1 MHRRTKVGG
10 QVHGA
15 GHRRPLVIL
24 QLGAV
29 ALASVTLVSCAH
41 ATASTVVELPPL
53 EMPEPPPRVVAV
65 VEPEPLPVVVLPE
78 EPHTTVR
85 SRPAQP
91 PRQDAPRQEP
101 PKGDPVVVETPKP
114 ADNGPTAPPT
124 TLQTTPT
131 QREGEVERRIRI
143 LVAQARND
151 LNRVNYQA
159 STPTPATSTRWRS
172 ASRRRP
178 KRPCGHGTSCSPP
191 TWPTRRPH
199 WPPSSP
205 AASLRSP
212 RS

>member
-1 MHRRTKVGG
+1 MHRRTKPGG

-15 GHRRPLVIL
+15 GHRRSRMFL

-53 EMPEPPPRVVAV
+53 EMPEPPPRVVEV
-65 VEPEPLPVVVLPE
+65 VEPEQLPVVVPPE
-78 EPHTTVR
+78 EPHTNVR
-85 SRPAQP
+85 SRPAQL
-91 PRQDAPRQEP
+91 PRQDSPRQEP
-101 PKGDPVVVETPKP
+101 PKGDPVVAETPKP
-114 ADNGPTAPPT
+114 AEDGPKAPPT

-159 STPTPATSTRWRS
+159 LNPDARNQYEMAKRFATQAEEAVRTRNLMF
-172 ASRRRP
+172 ATNLAD
-178 KRPCGHGTSCSPP
+178 K
-191 TWPTRRPH
+191 
-199 WPPSSP
+199 
-205 AASLRSP
+205 AAALAAELPGR
-212 RS
+212 

>member
-1 MHRRTKVGG
+1 MHRRTKAGG

-15 GHRRPLVIL
+15 GHRRLLVNL

-53 EMPEPPPRVVAV
+53 EMPEPPPRVVEV
-65 VEPEPLPVVVLPE
+65 VEPEPLPVVVVPE
-78 EPHTTVR
+78 EQHPNVR

-91 PRQDAPRQEP
+91 PRQDSPGQEP

-159 STPTPATSTRWRS
+159 LNPDARNQYEMAKRFATQAEEAVRTRNLMF
-172 ASRRRP
+172 ATNLAD
-178 KRPCGHGTSCSPP
+178 K
-191 TWPTRRPH
+191 
-199 WPPSSP
+199 
-205 AASLRSP
+205 AAALAAQLPVR
-212 RS
+212 